1 MKLAESFKSL
11 HISKITLLN
20 TITLTIIVIL
30 LSYCRKIDK
39 SENLTTKDPIS
50 EETVP
55 SSIPTIT
62 NNVQLYSQLKHIA
75 SFMASFIDN
84 TSINV
89 WGPDNMMNTLCQN
102 IPTNEDN
109 VPIMTYHNL
118 VATNPLVSILSFRLT
133 GPLHLIPILMIC
145 MTL

>member
-20 TITLTIIVIL
+20 TITLTIIVIF

-62 NNVQLYSQLKHIA
+62 SNVQLYSQLNHIA
-75 SFMASFIDN
+75 SFMAIFIDN

-89 WGPDNMMNTLCQN
+89 WGPDNIEYSLPEYSNK
-102 IPTNEDN
+102 
-109 VPIMTYHNL
+109 
-118 VATNPLVSILSFRLT
+118 
-133 GPLHLIPILMIC
+133 
-145 MTL
+145 

>member
-1 MKLAESFKSL
+1 MTFLRFDVNFISHIFENTLIIFNMKLAESFKSL

-55 SSIPTIT
+55 
-62 NNVQLYSQLKHIA
+62 
-75 SFMASFIDN
+75 
-84 TSINV
+84 
-89 WGPDNMMNTLCQN
+89 
-102 IPTNEDN
+102 
-109 VPIMTYHNL
+109 
-118 VATNPLVSILSFRLT
+118 
-133 GPLHLIPILMIC
+133 
-145 MTL
+145 

>member
-20 TITLTIIVIL
+20 TIALTIIVIL

-62 NNVQLYSQLKHIA
+62 SNVQLYSQLNHIA

-118 VATNPLVSILSFRLT
+118 VATNTSGVNFKFSINGAS
-133 GPLHLIPILMIC
+133 PSNPNI
-145 MTL
+145 